1 LSARKNSYAS
11 YDDFLLDV
19 GEYFIRLNAALFMET
34 VPPTETVKAAKRI
47 RALTGMAVTATT
59 AVACAKK
66 LRVSAEKEYIKI
78 AIKMKHSPALPTTQL
93 MYDFQ
98 LSELEMLIL
107 LYLSWQEVST
117 DNIFM
122 YIKNISPVLK
132 FFSNN
137 EKDVVSRLKLF
148 SNEAKLING
157 GLLHIQQSESAP
169 LGASDLIVLEPLREM
184 LAGMTDYDLAVIQQK
199 KKRRDMC
206 QTAGTITLVAKEA
219 TMEQLHMTEAY
230 LKHYK
235 KIFVDWALAE
245 SIPYGS
251 GMVILFHG
259 PPGTGKTL
267 AARYLAQRCK
277 KELIVVDYADLL
289 NKYVGETEKKIKEM
303 FKRAAKSGAVLLIDE
318 ADSIM
323 HARGDDSKS
332 WEISQVNVL
341 LQCVEAHEGV
351 VILTTNREELLD
363 KALMRR
369 VILKVA
375 FDMPNAEERTRIW
388 QTMLKE
394 QAADKEVNFKALGE
408 EFAYA
413 GGNIKNA
420 VLLAAILAANKGKDK
435 IGMEDL
441 REAASI
447 EKKKVTPK
455 HSKIGFMGESK

>member
-1 LSARKNSYAS
+1 MSARKNSYAS
-11 YDDFLLDV
+11 YDDFLLDI
-19 GEYFIRLNAALFMET
+19 GEYFISLNAALFMET
-34 VPPTETVKAAKRI
+34 VPPTETAKASKRI
-47 RALTGMAVTATT
+47 KTLTGLVVTATT
-59 AVACAKK
+59 VSTSAKK
-66 LRVSAEKEYIKI
+66 LRVIAEREYIKI
-78 AIKMKHSPALPTTQL
+78 ATKMKRSSNLPTTQL
-93 MYDFQ
+93 MCDFQ

-107 LYLSWQEVST
+107 LYLSWQEVGT

-148 SNEAKLING
+148 SNDAKMING

-169 LGASDLIVLEPLREM
+169 LGASDLMVLEPLREM
-184 LAGMTDYDLAVIQQK
+184 LAGMTDYDLAVLQQK
-199 KKRRDMC
+199 KKCKDTC
-206 QTAGTITLVAKEA
+206 QTAGTITLIAKEA

-235 KIFVDWALAE
+235 KIFVDWALGE

-318 ADSIM
+318 ADSVM

-341 LQCVEAHEGV
+341 LQCVEAHDGV

-375 FDMPNAEERTRIW
+375 FEMPDASQRAKIW

-394 QAADKEVNFKALGE
+394 QAIDKAVDFKILGE
-408 EFAYA
+408 EFIYA

-420 VLLAAILAANKGKDK
+420 VLLAAILAANKGKEK
-435 IGMEDL
+435 IGMDDL
-441 REAASI
+441 REAAML

-455 HSKIGFMGESK
+455 GSKIGFMGESK